1 MRVHDISEFTFDINP
16 MAFTH
21 RGPNDIKNEPLRVT
35 VAGIEDKIDEGF
47 SESIDLNMVRALTPG
62 VKVAS
67 ALEDI
72 WKPPVTADRA
82 VPRVSP
88 VRVMVME
95 VPAPVAAPAV
105 VTMMVVLVDVAVVE
119 DCKVKGVPVT
129 LFPMAVTVP
138 KK

>member
-1 MRVHDISEFTFDINP
+1 MRVMVPPESTDWAGVNTRTGLAEAPETCDK
-16 MAFTH
+16 
-21 RGPNDIKNEPLRVT
+21 GVT
-35 VAGIEDKIDEGF
+35 EAKAVITATAV
-47 SESIDLNMVRALTPG
+47 MVRALTPG

-67 ALEDI
+67 ALDDI

-95 VPAPVAAPAV
+95 VPKPVGAPPV

-119 DCKVKGVPVT
+119 DAKVTGVPTT

>member
-1 MRVHDISEFTFDINP
+1 MVPP
-16 MAFTH
+16 MGTELAGVNT
-21 RGPNDIKNEPLRVT
+21 RTGLAEAPETCDKGVT
-35 VAGIEDKIDEGF
+35 EAKAVITATAV
-47 SESIDLNMVRALTPG
+47 MVRALTPG

-67 ALEDI
+67 ALDDI
-72 WKPPVTADRA
+72 WKPAAAAARA

-95 VPAPVAAPAV
+95 VPKPVGAPPV

-119 DCKVKGVPVT
+119 DAKVTGVPTT

>member
-1 MRVHDISEFTFDINP
+1 MVPPAGTVLAGVNTRT
-16 MAFTH
+16 
-21 RGPNDIKNEPLRVT
+21 GVT
-35 VAGIEDKIDEGF
+35 VAPDIWDPRVMDVKAHITVAGVI
-47 SESIDLNMVRALTPG
+47 SRALTPA
-62 VKVAS
+62 VKVTS
-67 ALEDI
+67 ALDDI
-72 WKPPVTADRA
+72 WKPPDAPDRA

-105 VTMMVVLVDVAVVE
+105 VTMMVVLVDIAVDE
-119 DCKVKGVPVT
+119 DAKVTGVPPAT

>member
-1 MRVHDISEFTFDINP
+1 MVPPESTE
-16 MAFTH
+16 
-21 RGPNDIKNEPLRVT
+21 
-35 VAGIEDKIDEGF
+35 VAGVNTRTGLAEAPETCDKGVTEAKAVITAAAV
-47 SESIDLNMVRALTPG
+47 MVRVLTPG

-67 ALEDI
+67 ALDDI
-72 WKPPVTADRA
+72 LKPPDAAPRA
-82 VPRVSP
+82 APRVSP

-119 DCKVKGVPVT
+119 DCKVKGVPAT

>member
-1 MRVHDISEFTFDINP
+1 MLPPRSTE
-16 MAFTH
+16 
-21 RGPNDIKNEPLRVT
+21 
-35 VAGIEDKIDEGF
+35 VAGVNTRTGLAEAPETCDKGVTEAKAVITEV
-47 SESIDLNMVRALTPG
+47 MVRALTPG

-67 ALEDI
+67 ALVDI
-72 WKPPVTADRA
+72 WKPPVTAPRA

-95 VPAPVAAPAV
+95 VPAPVAAPPV

-119 DCKVKGVPVT
+119 DCKVMGVPPPT